1 MTPEQA
7 AAISAISS
15 IIAQI
20 GTWPI
25 GTVVIAVVFGPWIMM
40 WFASRGNDKK
50 HEAATK
56 MFEAAVEMY
65 KNNVTLVKNYERIA
79 DEQAD
84 TIRLATAAT
93 TELTTFLRTR
103 TPCHALMIS
112 RREA

>member
-15 IIAQI
+15 IIAQV

-25 GTVVIAVVFGPWIMM
+25 GTVIIAVIFGPWVMM
-40 WFASRGNDKK
+40 WLSSRGIEKK
-50 HEAATK
+50 HEAASK
-56 MFEAAVEMY
+56 MFEAAIEMY

-84 TIRLATAAT
+84 TIRLSTAAT
-93 TELTTFLRTR
+93 TELTTWLRTR
-103 TPCHALMIS
+103 PTCHQLLTGKK
-112 RREA
+112 